1 MGKLIRLILGV
12 VAFIVIV
19 PVLLVGAF
27 LVTFDFDN
35 FKKEMAQQ
43 ASVSLGRDIALNGP
57 IGVSLTHGLAISVKD
72 VSIGNPAGFKDKEF
86 VKAGKVDIALN
97 WQALSEHKIDIQH
110 FIIEDANINLITNA
124 AGENNWDIKPAKSA
138 DVQAA
143 ATAKNE
149 PATQPHTATVKSEG
163 KTVEVKP
170 SNVDTNFEIKR
181 VDLNSIEVIK
191 TTLHQ
196 KDERSGKQ
204 QNLEIK
210 KATIKAPYNAA
221 LNIGAE
227 GSYNKTPFTIEF
239 TAPGGVQQLS
249 DGKPAQIDLKA
260 DYAGQSYALKGTY
273 TRGTKV
279 QDIKN
284 LQAKIMGM
292 DFTGNLTLN
301 QESEVPMITGNL
313 STPEATLPSTANAP
327 KSVQKKSRAT
337 IQSLVMVNKQPA
349 STIVASASAPDFRAL
364 KAVNANIAL
373 NIGKLI
379 FAEGKSLDNLKTTLN
394 LSGGR
399 LKLDNISATFL
410 NVAYKGSL
418 DFNPTGGTPV
428 THVVLSGNNIDF
440 TALAAAFNSKS
451 PLSANGDL
459 DIDITGQGMTADSFK
474 HSLSGKIQMVA
485 GKGAVDVGNSGAAGL
500 NLIKMLYPKSTATEK
515 QNINCGAIRFNASNG
530 LLRSDGILFDSPI
543 AAVAGEGTVDLVR
556 DQANL
561 LFRHAVKDQQAGSFL
576 NVPIKA
582 TGPISNLAFMP
593 EEKAVAEKVM
603 SAINGGGSSSTGV
616 PKVDANAKGNGCLA
630 VLNDPHPVMIEQM
643 KTQDAVKATINQAKD
658 VIKGIGK
665 PEDAV
670 NKLKG
675 LFGR

>member
-1 MGKLIRLILGV
+1 MGKLIRLIIGV

-19 PVLLVGAF
+19 PVLLLGAF

-57 IGVSLTHGLAISVKD
+57 IGISVSHGLALSVKD

-124 AGENNWDIKPAKSA
+124 AGENNWDIKPAKTA
-138 DVQAA
+138 DAQASV
-143 ATAKNE
+143 TAKTNTA
-149 PATQPHTATVKSEG
+149 PATTATVKTDG

-170 SNVDTNFEIKR
+170 SNTDTNFEIKR

-191 TTLHQ
+191 TTLRQ

-204 QNLEIK
+204 QDLEIK

-221 LNIGAE
+221 LNVGAE

-239 TAPGGVQQLS
+239 TAPAGVQPLS
-249 DGKPAQIDLKA
+249 EGKPSAIDLKA

-273 TRGTKV
+273 TRGAKV

-301 QESEVPMITGNL
+301 QEGEVPLITGSL
-313 STPEATLPSTANAP
+313 SAPEVTLPSTAAAP
-327 KSVQKKSRAT
+327 KSVQKKPRPA
-337 IQSLVMVNKQPA
+337 IQSLVMVNKLPA
-349 STIVASASAPDFRAL
+349 NMIVASAPAPDFRAL
-364 KAVNANIAL
+364 KAVNANVAL
-373 NIGKLI
+373 NIGKLV
-379 FAEGKSLDNLKTTLN
+379 FAEGKSLDNLKTTFN

-399 LKLDNISATFL
+399 LKLDNITATFL
-410 NVAYKGSL
+410 KVAYKGSL

-440 TALAAAFNSKS
+440 TVLAAAFNSKS

-485 GKGAVDVGNSGAAGL
+485 GKGAVDVGSSGAAGL

-515 QNINCGAIRFNASNG
+515 QNINCGAIRFNADNG
-530 LLRSDGILFDSPI
+530 LLRSNGILFDSPI
-543 AAVAGEGTVDLVR
+543 AAVAGEGTVDLVH

-603 SAINGGGSSSTGV
+603 SAINGGGSASTGV
-616 PKVDANAKGNGCLA
+616 PKVDPNAKGNGCLA
-630 VLNDPHPVMIEQM
+630 VLNDPHPQMIEQM

-675 LFGR
+675 LFGH